1 MGHCAGSQYLL
12 SDVTLQFH
20 GVRAGSTYLDDWENV
35 SERLPTS
42 GGSGHTDI
50 VRGIIREVQ
59 RPLLTF

>member
-1 MGHCAGSQYLL
+1 MGHCAGTQYLL
-12 SDVTLQFH
+12 SDVALQAH
-20 GVRAGSTYLDDWENV
+20 GLQAGSTYLDDWENV
-35 SERLPTS
+35 RERLPTS